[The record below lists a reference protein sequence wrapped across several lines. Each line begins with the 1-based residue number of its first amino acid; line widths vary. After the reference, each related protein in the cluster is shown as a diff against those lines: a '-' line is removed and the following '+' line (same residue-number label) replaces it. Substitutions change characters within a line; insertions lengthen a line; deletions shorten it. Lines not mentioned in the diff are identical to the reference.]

1 MEKIIIY
8 SNGTKILIVGNA
20 INTDLLCEYIHIVYE
35 IPYPKINFSYG
46 IENAENKIIA
56 MTLYKNRI
64 HFCKRFLIHSLARRE
79 HRKICTFD
87 FNNAMVAL
95 DEIIKNSLSDR
106 LFFFIAIMYFL
117 YNFVMRL
124 KNAP

>member
-20 INTDLLCEYIHIVYE
+20 INTDLLCEYIHIVYD

-56 MTLYKNRI
+56 MTLYKNRF
-64 HFCKRFLIHSLARRE
+64 HFCKRFLIHSLTRRE
-79 HRKICTFD
+79 YRKICTFD

-95 DEIIKNSLSDR
+95 DEIINKQS
-106 LFFFIAIMYFL
+106 I
-117 YNFVMRL
+117 
-124 KNAP
+124 K